1 MSAPRWRLP
10 PLAAARAVVALLLVG
25 AAGDDLPR
33 ASGGVHLVEALEAA
47 PTAVVAV
54 VAEPRRIDAHA
65 FAARLR
71 VESPLAGPVP
81 AGAELRIAWEEL
93 ASSRATRFAEG
104 ERVLIALEPLP
115 GASIWA
121 ARFPDPEVRSGVFGV
136 SMRGDAFLRA
146 PSGLAV
152 ERLEHYLK
160 LATSDREG
168 TNGVALLAEIAA
180 LCEPPLAVSAAERLT
195 RYSGLDEKLD
205 PAAAAL
211 VVRALLRTDAGP
223 ALSTVLLEVVARE
236 RPPAL
241 HAPLEALASREALA
255 PAIVFEAL
263 AALDSG
269 VAPARAARL
278 LSDASPAHR
287 EVAVRHAS
295 GPEARVELAR
305 LARSDPASSVRA
317 LAVERLLALSGQS
330 AIEDGLS
337 ALHDPE
343 PNVRGAAARA
353 LGSLGATA
361 IPGLLRKVDS
371 NDPDAARAAVVALH
385 LTGSPEA
392 TTALAEI
399 ADSHRDAGVRA
410 LAAIALG
417 RKIGDVHE

>member
-1 MSAPRWRLP
+1 MSAPRWRRP
-10 PLAAARAVVALLLVG
+10 PLAAAGAAVALLLIG
-25 AAGDDLPR
+25 AAGDELPR
-33 ASGGVHLVEALEAA
+33 ASGGVRLIEALEAA

-54 VAEPRRIDAHA
+54 VAEPRRIDAHG

-71 VESPLAGPVP
+71 VESSLAGPVP

-104 ERVLIALEPLP
+104 ERVVIALEPLP

-121 ARFPDPEVRSGVFGV
+121 ARFPDPKLRSGVFGV

-146 PSGLAV
+146 PSALAV

-160 LATSDREG
+160 LAASDREG

-180 LCEPPLAVSAAERLT
+180 LCEPPLAVSAAERLA
-195 RYSGLDEKLD
+195 RHSGLDEKLD

-211 VVRALLRTDAGP
+211 MVRALLRTDAGP
-223 ALSTVLLEVVARE
+223 ALSTALLEVVARE
-236 RPPAL
+236 RPAAL
-241 HAPLEALASREALA
+241 RAPLEALASREALA
-255 PAIVFEAL
+255 PAVVFEAL

-295 GPEARVELAR
+295 GPDARVELAR

-317 LAVERLLALSGQS
+317 VAVERLLALGGAS
-330 AIEDGLS
+330 AVEDGLS
-337 ALHDPE
+337 ALHDPD
-343 PNVRGAAARA
+343 PSVRGAAARA
-353 LGSLGATA
+353 LGSLGASA
-361 IPGLLRKVDS
+361 IPGLRRKVDS

-385 LTGSPEA
+385 LTGSPTA
-392 TTALAEI
+392 VAALAEI
-399 ADSHRDAGVRA
+399 ADSHRDESVRA

-417 RKIGDVHE
+417 RKIGHVHE

>member
-1 MSAPRWRLP
+1 M
-10 PLAAARAVVALLLVG
+10 ALLLVG
-25 AAGDDLPR
+25 AAADERPR
-33 ASGGVHLVEALEAA
+33 ASGGVRLVEALEAA

-54 VAEPRRIDAHA
+54 VAEPRQISAHG

-71 VESPLAGPVP
+71 VESSLAGPVP

-93 ASSRATRFAEG
+93 ATSRAPRFAEG
-104 ERVLIALEPLP
+104 DRVLIALEPLP

-121 ARFPDPEVRSGVFGV
+121 ARFPDPKLRSGLFGV

-146 PSGLAV
+146 PTPLAV

-160 LATSDREG
+160 LAASDREG
-168 TNGVALLAEIAA
+168 ANGIALLAEIAA
-180 LCEPPLAVSAAERLT
+180 LCEPPLAVGAAERLA
-195 RYSGLDEKLD
+195 RHSGLDEKLD

-223 ALSTVLLEVVARE
+223 ELSTALLEVVARE

-241 HAPLEALASREALA
+241 RAPLEALASREALA
-255 PAIVFEAL
+255 PAVVFEAL

-269 VAPARAARL
+269 IAPARAARL
-278 LSDASPAHR
+278 LADASPAHR
-287 EVAVRHAS
+287 EVAARHAS
-295 GPEARVELAR
+295 GTDARVELAR

-317 LAVERLLALSGQS
+317 VAVERLLALGGES

-343 PNVRGAAARA
+343 PSVRGAAARA
-353 LGSLGATA
+353 LGSLGASA
-361 IPGLLRKVDS
+361 IPGLRRKVDS
-371 NDPDAARAAVVALH
+371 NDPNAARAAVVALS

-392 TTALAEI
+392 AAALAEI
-399 ADSHRDAGVRA
+399 ADSHRDEGVRA

-417 RKIGDVHE
+417 RKIGHVHE